1 MTARARFSQA
11 DIERAMRAAEK
22 CGLSL
27 ARVRI
32 CPDGSIELVA
42 GEPESADKASNWFN
56 DSPLYRDAAA

>member
-1 MTARARFSQA
+1 
-11 DIERAMRAAEK
+11 MRAAEK

-42 GEPESADKASNWFN
+42 GEPEAADKASNWFN